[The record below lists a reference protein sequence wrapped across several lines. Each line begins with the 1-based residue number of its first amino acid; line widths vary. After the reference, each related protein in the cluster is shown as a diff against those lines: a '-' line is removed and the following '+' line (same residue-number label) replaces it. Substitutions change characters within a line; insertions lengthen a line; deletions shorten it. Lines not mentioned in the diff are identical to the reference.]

1 MPVGMESLGVSLDTK
16 FLFVTFLFLF
26 SVIGFFFFSERSS
39 LWHLAEEM
47 RLQ

>member
-26 SVIGFFFFSERSS
+26 SVIGFFFLREVAYGTWLR
-39 LWHLAEEM
+39 
-47 RLQ
+47 R

>member
-1 MPVGMESLGVSLDTK
+1 MPVGMESIVCVFRHKLSLSD
-16 FLFVTFLFLF
+16 FAF
-26 SVIGFFFFSERSS
+26 SIQSDNIFFFSGKSS

>member
-26 SVIGFFFFSERSS
+26 SVIEFFFSERSS